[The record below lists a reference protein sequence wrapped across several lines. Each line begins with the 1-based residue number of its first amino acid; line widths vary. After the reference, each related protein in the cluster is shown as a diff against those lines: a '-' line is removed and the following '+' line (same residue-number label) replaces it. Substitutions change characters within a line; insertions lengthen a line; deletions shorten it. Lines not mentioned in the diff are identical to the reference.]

1 MALAYRRH
9 LRRVLFG
16 AVLLLIIAG
25 VLIWQ
30 TQPISIF
37 DGRSAPVP
45 TPCPD
50 SLACHALK
58 RLQPKTAAP

>member
-30 TQPISIF
+30 TQPVSIF
-37 DGRSAPVP
+37 NGRNAPVP
-45 TPCPD
+45 TACPD